1 MVEIIQLDNEEEMN
15 NIPTHIENINNRLKE
30 NKVIIC
36 AVYMPGCRH
45 CEVLKPIWDETM
57 SQFKQQPLDGMITS
71 MNMDIPQQLN
81 YKQEPIRGFPHIM
94 ALKGG
99 KMIQYDKMTRTEK
112 DLMKFVN
119 EHIGGK
125 QVGGMKRGRRMR
137 NRSGNKKTNK
147 SNKSK
152 KAGKKSKKT
161 GKKSKK
167 TGKKTKKSKNTRRI

>member
-45 CEVLKPIWDETM
+45 CEVLKPIWDDTM
-57 SQFKQQPLDGMITS
+57 SQFKEQPLDGMITS
-71 MNMDIPQQLN
+71 MNMDIPQQLK
-81 YKQEPIRGFPHIM
+81 YEQENIMGFPHIM

-99 KMIQYDKMTRTEK
+99 KMIQYDKMTRTRK

-119 EHIGGK
+119 EHLGGK
-125 QVGGMKRGRRMR
+125 QVGGMKRRRRMR

-147 SNKSK
+147 S
-152 KAGKKSKKT
+152 KKSKKT

-167 TGKKTKKSKNTRRI
+167 TGKKSKKSKKKTNITRRK

>member
-45 CEVLKPIWDETM
+45 CEVLKPIWDKTM
-57 SQFKQQPLDGMITS
+57 TQFNQQPLDGMITS

-81 YKQEPIRGFPHIM
+81 YKQEPIMGFPHIM

-99 KMIQYDKMTRTEK
+99 KMIQYDKMTRTKK

-119 EHIGGK
+119 EHLGGK

-147 SNKSK
+147 S
-152 KAGKKSKKT
+152 KKSKKT

-167 TGKKTKKSKNTRRI
+167 TGKKSKKAKKKTNITRRR

>member
-45 CEVLKPIWDETM
+45 CEVLKPIWDKTM
-57 SQFKQQPLDGMITS
+57 TQFKQQPLDGMITS

-81 YKQEPIRGFPHIM
+81 YKQEHIMGFPHIM

-99 KMIQYDKMTRTEK
+99 KMIQYDKMTRTNK
-112 DLMKFVN
+112 DLIKFVN
-119 EHIGGK
+119 EHLGGK

-147 SNKSK
+147 SKKSK
-152 KAGKKSKKT
+152 KAGKKSKK
-161 GKKSKK
+161 SKK
-167 TGKKTKKSKNTRRI
+167 KTNITRRR

>member
-45 CEVLKPIWDETM
+45 CEVLKPIWDDTM
-57 SQFKQQPLDGMITS
+57 SQFKEQPLDGMITS
-71 MNMDIPQQLN
+71 MNMDIPQQLK
-81 YKQEPIRGFPHIM
+81 YEQENIMGFPHIM

-99 KMIQYDKMTRTEK
+99 KMIQYDKMTRTKK

-147 SNKSK
+147 S
-152 KAGKKSKKT
+152 KKSKKT

-167 TGKKTKKSKNTRRI
+167 SKKKTNITRRK

>member
-45 CEVLKPIWDETM
+45 CEVLKPIWDDTM
-57 SQFKQQPLDGMITS
+57 SQFKEQPLDGMITS
-71 MNMDIPQQLN
+71 MNMDIPQQLK
-81 YKQEPIRGFPHIM
+81 YEQENIMGFPHIM

-99 KMIQYDKMTRTEK
+99 KMIQYDKMTRTKK

-147 SNKSK
+147 S
-152 KAGKKSKKT
+152 KKSKKT

-167 TGKKTKKSKNTRRI
+167 TGKKSKKSKKKTNITRRK

>member
-45 CEVLKPIWDETM
+45 CEVLKPIWDDTM
-57 SQFKQQPLDGMITS
+57 SQFKEQPLDGMITS
-71 MNMDIPQQLN
+71 MNMDIPQQLK
-81 YKQEPIRGFPHIM
+81 YEQENIMGFPHIM

-99 KMIQYDKMTRTEK
+99 KMIQYDKMTRTKK

-119 EHIGGK
+119 EHLGGK
-125 QVGGMKRGRRMR
+125 QVGGMKRRRRMR

-147 SNKSK
+147 S
-152 KAGKKSKKT
+152 KKSKKT

-167 TGKKTKKSKNTRRI
+167 SKKKTNITRRK